1 MSQSTEDAL
10 AREVVVYWVLWVN
23 SRMWNSDK
31 DMLGERVLVDGVS
44 VRRVVGA
51 MDMSR

>member
-1 MSQSTEDAL
+1 MGK
-10 AREVVVYWVLWVN
+10 
-23 SRMWNSDK
+23 SDK
-31 DMLGERVLVDGVS
+31 KMLGERVLVDGVS